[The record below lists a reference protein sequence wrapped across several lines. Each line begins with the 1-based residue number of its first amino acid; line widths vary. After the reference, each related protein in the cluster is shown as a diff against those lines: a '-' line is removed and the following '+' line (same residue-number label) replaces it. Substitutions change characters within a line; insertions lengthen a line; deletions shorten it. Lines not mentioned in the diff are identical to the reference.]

1 MSRRQ
6 KIMTAAALAEVLSNE
21 LDDESKLPY
30 RGASAKSLVDYMI
43 ERPMAAA
50 REWADLT
57 RRAEAQAGALP
68 VRCLDPGLVA
78 RSRWANRHAST
89 YDSAEYLALK
99 EEIRCSGG
107 NIQPIKVRPLPVVS
121 DGLLPGSTSVRL
133 PNPQYE
139 VVFGHRRHQ
148 ACLELDL
155 QVLALIE
162 DVSDADLF
170 TQMDRENRNRQ
181 SLSPWEQ
188 GLMYLQAVDA
198 GLFSSMRQLAASVG
212 CDPGTVSRAMSLA
225 QLPEEVIQAFRSPTD
240 LQYRWAKPLAD
251 ALQRDRVAVLRRA
264 KQARDVEALSPALIF
279 ASLIGLP
286 PKAETRGESGLA
298 TLCHG
303 GKRIGE
309 VVRDAHQ
316 RTVVRFHRVLTAPEQ
331 SEVVR
336 AIQQVF
342 KKR

>member
-1 MSRRQ
+1 MLSRQ
-6 KIMTAAALAEVLSNE
+6 KIPTAAEITEQLLSE
-21 LDDESKLPY
+21 ADDKHRPHRPSGVK
-30 RGASAKSLVDYMI
+30 KLVDFLFEYPVT
-43 ERPMAAA
+43 EA
-50 REWADLT
+50 RKWADLT
-57 RRAEAQAGALP
+57 LRAEANSDALP
-68 VRCLDPGLVA
+68 VRLLDPALVA

-89 YDSAEYLALK
+89 YESPEYFALK
-99 EEIRCSGG
+99 EEIRCSAG
-107 NIQPIKVRPLPVVS
+107 NIQPIKVRPRSIES
-121 DGLLPGSTSVRL
+121 DGLLPGSTPMLS
-133 PNPQYE
+133 PKQPYE

-148 ACLELDL
+148 ACLELGL

-170 TQMDRENRNRQ
+170 AQMDRENRNRL

-188 GLMYLQAVDA
+188 GVMYLQAVDA
-198 GLFSSMRQLAASVG
+198 GLFPSMRQLAESVG
-212 CDPGTVSRAMSLA
+212 CDPGTVSRAISLA
-225 QLPEEVIQAFRSPTD
+225 QLPEEVVRAFRSPTD

-251 ALQRDRVAVLRRA
+251 ALQRDRATVLRRA
-264 KQARDVEALSPALIF
+264 KQTRNVQAVSPALIF
-279 ASLIGLP
+279 ASLIGLR
-286 PKAETRGESGLA
+286 PKAGSSGESGLA

>member
-1 MSRRQ
+1 MLRRQ
-6 KIMTAAALAEVLSNE
+6 KITTAAALAEPDPSDADGE
-21 LDDESKLPY
+21 LQLPY
-30 RGASAKSLVDYMI
+30 RGASAKALVDYMF
-43 ERPMAAA
+43 ERPIAAA

-57 RRAEAQAGALP
+57 RRAEAQSGALP
-68 VRCLDPGLVA
+68 VRSLDPGLVA

-89 YDSAEYLALK
+89 YESPEYFALK

-107 NIQPIKVRPLPVVS
+107 NIQPIKVRPLPVAS
-121 DGLLPGSTSVRL
+121 DLPLPGSTVRL
-133 PNPQYE
+133 PTPQYE

-148 ACLELDL
+148 ACLELEL

-162 DVSDADLF
+162 EVSDADLF

-188 GLMYLQAVDA
+188 GLMYLQAVEA

-225 QLPEEVIQAFRSPTD
+225 QLPEEVVQAFRSPTD
-240 LQYRWAKPLAD
+240 LQYRWAKPLTD
-251 ALQRDRVAVLRRA
+251 ALQRDRAAVLRRSR
-264 KQARDVEALSPALIF
+264 QARDVEALSPALIF
-279 ASLIGLP
+279 ASLIGLQ
-286 PKAETRGESGLA
+286 PKAGTSGESGLA

-316 RTVVRFHRVLTAPEQ
+316 RTVVRFHRVLTVPEQ

>member
-1 MSRRQ
+1 MSRQ
-6 KIMTAAALAEVLSNE
+6 NITTAAELTEQLRSEADNE
-21 LDDESKLPY
+21 HKTDRRSGVKT
-30 RGASAKSLVDYMI
+30 LVDFLFDHPVA
-43 ERPMAAA
+43 ESRK
-50 REWADLT
+50 WADLT
-57 RRAEAQAGALP
+57 SQVEALSGALP
-68 VRCLDPGLVA
+68 VRLLDPAMVA
-78 RSRWANRHAST
+78 RSKWANRHSST
-89 YDSAEYLALK
+89 YRSPEYLALK

-107 NIQPIKVRPLPVVS
+107 NIQPIKVRPLPTAS
-121 DGLLPGSTSVRL
+121 DLLLPGSTPGRL
-133 PNPQYE
+133 PGPLYE

-148 ACLELDL
+148 ACLELGL

-162 DVSDADLF
+162 DVSDAELF
-170 TQMDRENRNRQ
+170 AQMDRENRNRQ

-188 GLMYLQAVDA
+188 GVMYLQAVDA
-198 GLFSSMRQLAASVG
+198 GLFPSMRQLAESVG

-225 QLPEEVIQAFRSPTD
+225 QLPEPVVRAFRSPTD
-240 LQYRWAKPLAD
+240 LQYRWAKPLTD
-251 ALQRDRVAVLRRA
+251 ALLRDRAAVLRRA
-264 KQARDVEALSPALIF
+264 KQTRDVEALSPALIF

-286 PKAETRGESGLA
+286 PKEKIRGESGLA

>member
-1 MSRRQ
+1 MRRQ
-6 KIMTAAALAEVLSNE
+6 KLPTAAELTEQFLSE
-21 LDDESKLPY
+21 ADDEHRPHRPSGVK
-30 RGASAKSLVDYMI
+30 KLVDFLFEYPVT
-43 ERPMAAA
+43 EA
-50 REWADLT
+50 RKWAELT
-57 RRAEAQAGALP
+57 LRAEANSGALP
-68 VRCLDPGLVA
+68 VRLLDPALVT

-89 YDSAEYLALK
+89 YEAPEYISLK

-107 NIQPIKVRPLPVVS
+107 NIQPIKVRPLPVAA
-121 DGLLPGSTSVRL
+121 DMLLPGSTPVLS
-133 PNPQYE
+133 PKQQYE

-148 ACLELDL
+148 ACLELEL

-170 TQMDRENRNRQ
+170 VQMDRENRNRL

-188 GLMYLQAVDA
+188 GVMYLQAVDA
-198 GLFSSMRQLAASVG
+198 GLFPSMRQLAESVG
-212 CDPGTVSRAMSLA
+212 CDPGTVSRAISLA
-225 QLPEEVIQAFRSPTD
+225 QLPVEVVRAFRSPTD

-251 ALQRDRVAVLRRA
+251 ALQHDRAAVVRRA
-264 KQARDVEALSPALIF
+264 NQTRNLDALSPALIF
-279 ASLIGLP
+279 ASLIGQQ
-286 PKAETRGESGLA
+286 PKAGPSGESGLA